1 MEDTAAP
8 RFLSTTAVSQDPTST
23 RDASQSCLRLSDL
36 ENARWSS
43 KRWADVSSAGGVGGG
58 CRQEQV

>member
-23 RDASQSCLRLSDL
+23 RDASQSCRRLSDL
-36 ENARWSS
+36 ENAHWSS
-43 KRWADVSSAGGVGGG
+43 KRWADVKNRWGGG
-58 CRQEQV
+58 YIEEQV